1 MFTQL
6 KFYFVVVSLGF
17 ITLLVFY
24 FNLKNELIK
33 TQTDTYH
40 VDGGDI
46 MKSQSIDSLQ
56 IKCDSLQKRCDSL
69 QIRCNYSQNL
79 ADSLYAENYPCQIE
93 LNRFQ
98 NSYRNLLITNPNCA
112 KVFGNIIS
120 NAE

>member
-56 IKCDSLQKRCDSL
+56 
-69 QIRCNYSQNL
+69 NL
-79 ADSLYAENYPCQIE
+79 VDSLYAENYPCQIE

-98 NSYRNLLITNPNCA
+98 IAYQIFLTRNPKGA
-112 KVFGNIIS
+112 KVLGDIIS
-120 NAE
+120 NETE